1 MEQYDVRTFNAGVNQ
16 SGVRDYNER
25 LLLTMIQKLG
35 PLPGSDIARQASL
48 SAQTVSVILRSLEAD
63 GLLVKGEPQRGRVG
77 KPRIPMKLNPE
88 GSFSIGLK
96 VGRRSADLA
105 LMDLIGNV
113 RMQRQSFYRY
123 PDPVKLVD
131 FLHQGLDEMTDSLP
145 EHLRE
150 RLCGIG
156 IASPSELWKRNRFI
170 NVEDRALDA
179 WHDVSIAEQVSTF
192 TELPVSFVNDATS
205 ACYAENTFGRG
216 VGYRDFAYFFIG
228 AFAGGG
234 VAMNGAVFEGH
245 RGNAGALGSVIGRDA
260 DGRCVQLMDKA
271 SIAQLE
277 AAISDAGGDPTE
289 LWAHGADW
297 EVFEAQLGP
306 WIEMAAEELAMAAI
320 TCCAVID
327 FEAVVIDGAFPA
339 AVRARLVKRT
349 VEKARAIETIGLLR
363 PEIIEGSVGA
373 NARVLGAAYRPIATQ
388 YFLGNNGLNAYL

>member
-1 MEQYDVRTFNAGVNQ
+1 MERHDVRTFNAGVNQ

-113 RMQRQSFYRY
+113 RMQRQLFYRY
-123 PDPVKLVD
+123 PDPLKLVD
-131 FLHQGLDEMTDSLP
+131 FLHNGLDEMTDSLP

-156 IASPSELWKRNRFI
+156 IAAPSELWKRNRFI

-179 WHDVSIAEQVSTF
+179 WHDVSIAEQVSKF

-245 RGNAGALGSVIGRDA
+245 RGNAGALGSVIIRDEKGRF
-260 DGRCVQLMDKA
+260 VQLMDKA

-277 AAISDAGGDPTE
+277 SAISLAGGNPTE

-297 EVFEAQLGP
+297 SIFEAQLGP
-306 WIEMAAEELAMAAI
+306 WIEMASEELAMAAI
-320 TCCAVID
+320 TCCAIID